1 MGLVLDLLSLRYLW
15 DAQVEIQFT
24 DLKNRSLSKL

>member
-15 DAQVEIQFT
+15 DTQGEIQST